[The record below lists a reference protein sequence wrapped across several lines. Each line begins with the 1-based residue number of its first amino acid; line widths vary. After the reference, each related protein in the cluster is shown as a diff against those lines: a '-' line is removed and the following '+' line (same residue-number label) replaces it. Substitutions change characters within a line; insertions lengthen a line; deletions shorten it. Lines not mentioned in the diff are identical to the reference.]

1 MNGCDLPNP
10 QHLGNHEIDFQ
21 FTDCVLAKQ
30 LVNSEAA
37 IIAVVPDSFR
47 QRLQLRLRIGRPFK
61 TWGQPLQQRVGVGR
75 RLFEIV
81 KLVAMPH
88 RGNQHIVWR
97 LSDLDRLQ
105 AIGNRLYSGGE
116 RKTPGNIVAQEELP
130 ECFLAGEL
138 LKLTATKRAA
148 LKIERGYPL
157 VVFVQYLKLASLSGA
172 DDGLVD
178 RNQIEVRQTSA
189 QFLRSAW
196 SLARTNLIEPMR
208 HLLAQEKEK
217 RRDPLRNGDEIL
229 TIETLQ
235 TDDFLGPGRT

>member
-1 MNGCDLPNP
+1 
-10 QHLGNHEIDFQ
+10 
-21 FTDCVLAKQ
+21 
-30 LVNSEAA
+30 
-37 IIAVVPDSFR
+37 
-47 QRLQLRLRIGRPFK
+47 
-61 TWGQPLQQRVGVGR
+61 
-75 RLFEIV
+75 V

-138 LKLTATKRAA
+138 LKLTATKRAT
-148 LKIERGYPL
+148 LKIERGYPF
-157 VVFVQYLKLASLSGA
+157 VVFVQHLKLASLSGA
-172 DDGLVD
+172 DNGLVD
-178 RNQIEVRQTSA
+178 RNQIEVRQAAA

-196 SLARTNLIEPMR
+196 SLARTDLVEPMR
-208 HLLAQEKEK
+208 HLLAQEKKK

-235 TDDFLGPGRT
+235 ADDFLGPGRT